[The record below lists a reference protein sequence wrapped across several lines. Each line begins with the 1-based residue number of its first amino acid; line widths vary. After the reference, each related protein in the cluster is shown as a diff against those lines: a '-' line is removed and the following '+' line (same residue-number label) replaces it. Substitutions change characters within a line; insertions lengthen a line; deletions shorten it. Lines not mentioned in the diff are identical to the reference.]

1 MASADV
7 HPQTGS
13 GEPPAVPKLSKT
25 QKKKEKRASKN
36 AKKNETIGDIDSGEQ
51 FEQAFRKAQYTQGSY
66 SKSNYKPPAAQDE
79 RDDDDAASGEEGS
92 NSGDESVEDIEEA
105 EQREAFLNEGS
116 RQEGMHVKNGVRPLP
131 LNVAELIQSHAWIY
145 RKAWYFG
152 KNKGLV
158 AKIREVNAKLQLLSI
173 DKKYVDE
180 WKASFTDYK
189 RPDDVRTDKENYV
202 NSFKMNDALI
212 DVIVLVAKGLVDWK
226 EQAPRSNTRKTR
238 AKQVMT
244 TMYAQRSALYAMGLP
259 YKSIVDPRLA
269 NDIFAMLQEGL
280 KTVDSRLRSNISAWL
295 EGDDRDPTAVQ
306 QSLILKAPAVL
317 DTLFSRLR
325 KREPVDD
332 LVKQLEEI
340 RQAIVESNKSMSFV
354 TSDHGLGLDVV
365 RNIVSTLDKASEGD
379 YEGKLEDSKWKY
391 ILHLDSQ
398 GWKCLVDDTPA
409 LKLKTKKQEAKLLSE
424 RPKKKLIEYRVP
436 VDLKLDEQIA
446 IPRAGGANEDDDEDG
461 EDGGDDDGDDIMSL
475 DSSATGEQEDGTA
488 LPEADSETDL
498 HRERATSPARG
509 YRGVKPASGPRPYT
523 KARAGF
529 SKCTVR
535 GPVSPESPTT
545 ELGYIVGGRPIG
557 LLSSR
562 FIVNVGTFE
571 NPVHKMISGTEF
583 GRNSGPTLLEKMPL
597 PMPELPSKAKDR
609 HPSDVVSVLSVVEGE
624 PRAKGRPITY
634 YSILW
639 KDEDS
644 APLWLSRSDLISVC
658 GKAWLDKKTQEVVD
672 ERNRVS
678 KNSRS
683 GILEEAWKMDLEYLT
698 DMKSKGLHPDTQKPL
713 RDTDRKTMPWLFQTR
728 TAGGKSSRSAAGEK
742 LNVDEE
748 STTHIKLGG
757 RRFES

>member
-7 HPQTGS
+7 HPQIGA
-13 GEPPAVPKLSKT
+13 GEPSISSTPKLSKT

-36 AKKNETIGDIDSGEQ
+36 ARKNGTIGGIDSGEQ
-51 FEQAFRKAQYTQGSY
+51 FEQAFRKAQYTQDSY
-66 SKSNYKPPAAQDE
+66 SKSNYKPPAAEDE
-79 RDDDDAASGEEGS
+79 NDEDDAERTGDGSDGE
-92 NSGDESVEDIEEA
+92 DDSVEDIDEA
-105 EQREAFLNEGS
+105 RQREAFLDEGA

-131 LNVAELIQSHAWIY
+131 PNVAELLQSHAWIY

-158 AKIREVNAKLQLLSI
+158 AKMHEVNAKLQLLPI

-180 WKASFTDYK
+180 WKASFKDYR
-189 RPDDVRTDKENYV
+189 RPGDVRTDKENYV

-226 EQAPRSNTRKTR
+226 EQAPRSDARKTR

-259 YKSIVDPRLA
+259 YKSIMDPSLA

-280 KTVDSRLRSNISAWL
+280 ETADSRLKANISAWL

-306 QSLILKAPAVL
+306 QSLIREAPDVL
-317 DTLFSRLR
+317 DAIFTRLR
-325 KREPVDD
+325 KRESVHD
-332 LVKQLEEI
+332 VVNQLEEI
-340 RQAIVESNKSMSFV
+340 QQAIVKSNNSVSFKA
-354 TSDHGLGLDVV
+354 SDHGLGLDMI
-365 RNIVSTLDKASEGD
+365 RKIVSTLDKASEGD
-379 YEGKLEDSKWKY
+379 FEEKLEDARWMY
-391 ILHLDSQ
+391 TVYLDSQ

-409 LKLKTKKQEAKLLSE
+409 LKLKTKRQEAKLLSE
-424 RPKKKLIEYRVP
+424 RPKRKLIEYRVP
-436 VDLKLDEQIA
+436 VDAKLDERITL
-446 IPRAGGANEDDDEDG
+446 PKVNGADGDDGEDDEDDATSTG
-461 EDGGDDDGDDIMSL
+461 
-475 DSSATGEQEDGTA
+475 SSTTGEQDEDIT
-488 LPEADSETDL
+488 LPDADSGTNL
-498 HRERATSPARG
+498 HRERTASPARE
-509 YRGVKPASGPRPYT
+509 YRGDVPTPGPRSNT
-523 KARAGF
+523 KTRAGF

-545 ELGYIVGGRPIG
+545 ELGHIVGGRPIG

-583 GRNSGPTLLEKMPL
+583 GRNAGPMLLERMPL
-597 PMPELPSKAKDR
+597 PMPELASKAKDR
-609 HPSDVVSVLSVVEGE
+609 HPSDVVSVLSVVEGP

-634 YSILW
+634 YCILW
-639 KDEDS
+639 KNEDS
-644 APLWLSRSDLISVC
+644 PPLWLSRSDLISVC

-672 ERNRVS
+672 DQNRVS

-683 GILEEAWKMDLEYLT
+683 GILEEAWKMDLEYLA

-713 RDTDRKTMPWLFQTR
+713 RESDRKTMPWLFQTR
-728 TAGGKSSRSAAGEK
+728 TAGGKPSRSAAGEEM
-742 LNVDEE
+742 DTEE
-748 STTHIKLGG
+748 QRTSHIKLGG
-757 RRFES
+757 RRFAS

>member
-7 HPQTGS
+7 DPQTGS
-13 GEPPAVPKLSKT
+13 GEPSAAPRLSKT
-25 QKKKEKRASKN
+25 KKKKEKRASKN
-36 AKKNETIGDIDSGEQ
+36 AKKNGTIGDIDSGER
-51 FEQAFRKAQYTQGSY
+51 FEEAFRKAQYTQDSY
-66 SKSNYKPPAAQDE
+66 TKSNYKPPAAEDDNDE
-79 RDDDDAASGEEGS
+79 DGASSAGEGS
-92 NSGDESVEDIEEA
+92 NGEDESVEDIEEA
-105 EQREAFLNEGS
+105 KQREAFLDEGS
-116 RQEGMHVKNGVRPLP
+116 RQEGMHVKNGVRSLP

-152 KNKGLV
+152 KNEGLV
-158 AKIREVNAKLQLLSI
+158 AKIREVNAKLQLLPI
-173 DKKYVDE
+173 DSKYVDE
-180 WKASFTDYK
+180 WKASFADYK
-189 RPDDVRTDKENYV
+189 RPDDVRSDKENYV

-212 DVIVLVAKGLVDWK
+212 DVIVLVAKGLMDWK

-244 TMYAQRSALYAMGLP
+244 TMYAQRSALYAMGLS

-269 NDIFAMLQEGL
+269 SDIFTMLQEGL
-280 KTVDSRLRSNISAWL
+280 ETVDSRLRSNITAWL

-306 QSLILKAPAVL
+306 QSLIRKAPATL
-317 DTLFSRLR
+317 DSIFTRLR

-340 RQAIVESNKSMSFV
+340 QQAIVESNNSMSFV
-354 TSDHGLGLDVV
+354 ESDHGLGLDVIHTIV
-365 RNIVSTLDKASEGD
+365 RTLAKASERD
-379 YEGKLEDSKWKY
+379 FEGKLEEARWEY
-391 ILHLDSQ
+391 VLYLDSQ
-398 GWKCLVDDTPA
+398 GWKSLVDETPA
-409 LKLKTKKQEAKLLSE
+409 LKLKTKKHEAKLLSE

-436 VDLKLDEQIA
+436 VDVELDEQIA
-446 IPRAGGANEDDDEDG
+446 LPKADEASGNDDEDG
-461 EDGGDDDGDDIMSL
+461 EDDGDDAMSIN
-475 DSSATGEQEDGTA
+475 SGTTSEHQQGATLSD
-488 LPEADSETDL
+488 PDSETDL
-498 HRERATSPARG
+498 CRERVTNPAQG
-509 YRGVKPASGPRPYT
+509 YRGGRSSSDPRPST
-523 KARAGF
+523 RARAGF

-535 GPVSPESPTT
+535 GPVSPKSPTT

-562 FIVNVGTFE
+562 FVVNVGTFE

-609 HPSDVVSVLSVVEGE
+609 HPSDVISVLSVVEGE

-672 ERNRVS
+672 EQNRVS

-683 GILEEAWKMDLEYLT
+683 GILEEAWRMDLEYLA

-713 RDTDRKTMPWLFQTR
+713 RDSDRKTMPWLFQTR
-728 TAGGKSSRSAAGEK
+728 TAGGKSSRSVAGERMDM
-742 LNVDEE
+742 DEE

-757 RRFES
+757 RRFAR

>member
-7 HPQTGS
+7 HPPTGS
-13 GEPPAVPKLSKT
+13 GEPSAVPRLSKT
-25 QKKKEKRASKN
+25 QKKKEKRESKN

-51 FEQAFRKAQYTQGSY
+51 FEQAFRKAQYTQDSY
-66 SKSNYKPPAAQDE
+66 SKSNYRPPAAQDE
-79 RDDDDAASGEEGS
+79 RDDDDAASGKEGS
-92 NSGDESVEDIEEA
+92 NSDDESVEDIEEA

-116 RQEGMHVKNGVRPLP
+116 RQEGMHVKNGVRSLP

-152 KNKGLV
+152 KNKGLL
-158 AKIREVNAKLQLLSI
+158 AKTREVNAKLQLLPI

-189 RPDDVRTDKENYV
+189 RPDDVRSDKENYV

-212 DVIVLVAKGLVDWK
+212 DVIVLVAKGLMDWK

-244 TMYAQRSALYAMGLP
+244 TMYAQRSALYAMGLS

-269 NDIFAMLQEGL
+269 SDIFTMLQEGL
-280 KTVDSRLRSNISAWL
+280 ETVDSRLRSNITAWL

-306 QSLILKAPAVL
+306 QSLIRKAPAIL
-317 DTLFSRLR
+317 DSIFTRLR
-325 KREPVDD
+325 EREPVDD

-340 RQAIVESNKSMSFV
+340 QQAIVESNNSVSFV
-354 TSDHGLGLDVV
+354 ESDHGLGLDVIRTMV
-365 RNIVSTLDKASEGD
+365 RTLAKASERD
-379 YEGKLEDSKWKY
+379 FEGKLEEARWKY
-391 ILHLDSQ
+391 VLYLDSQ
-398 GWKCLVDDTPA
+398 GWKSLVDKTPA
-409 LKLKTKKQEAKLLSE
+409 LKLKTKKHEAKLLSE

-436 VDLKLDEQIA
+436 VDVELDEQIA
-446 IPRAGGANEDDDEDG
+446 LPKVDEAGGNDDEDG
-461 EDGGDDDGDDIMSL
+461 EDDGDDAISIN
-475 DSSATGEQEDGTA
+475 SSATSEQEESAT
-488 LPEADSETDL
+488 LPDPDSGTDL
-498 HRERATSPARG
+498 RRERVTNPAQG
-509 YRGVKPASGPRPYT
+509 YRGGSSSSDPRPST

-597 PMPELPSKAKDR
+597 PVPELPSKAKDR
-609 HPSDVVSVLSVVEGE
+609 HPSDVISVLSVVEGE

-672 ERNRVS
+672 EQNRVS

-683 GILEEAWKMDLEYLT
+683 GILEEAWRMDLEYLA

-713 RDTDRKTMPWLFQTR
+713 RDSDRKTMPWLFQTR
-728 TAGGKSSRSAAGEK
+728 TAGGKSSRSVAGERMDT
-742 LNVDEE
+742 DEE
-748 STTHIKLGG
+748 STNHIKLGG
-757 RRFES
+757 RRFAR